1 MIDLGIL
8 ITGGIGLITTIVS
21 GWTSWF
27 FAREKYN
34 AEVDNT
40 IIDSM
45 KESLKFYQ
53 ELSDDNKRRLDGAIK
68 RSIEL
73 EEEVKRL
80 KEQVDT
86 LTMNICLNL
95 TCKER
100 VTAKPKV

>member
-1 MIDLGIL
+1 MDIGVL
-8 ITGGIGLITTIVS
+8 ITALIGVVTTFSSAWI
-21 GWTSWF
+21 SWF
-27 FAREKYN
+27 FTRKKYN

-53 ELSDDNKRRLDGAIK
+53 ELSDDNKRRLDDAIK

-100 VTAKPKV
+100 MTAKPKV

>member
-1 MIDLGIL
+1 MDIGVL
-8 ITGGIGLITTIVS
+8 ITALIGVVTTFSSAWI
-21 GWTSWF
+21 SWF
-27 FAREKYN
+27 FTRKKYN

-73 EEEVKRL
+73 EEEIKRL

>member
-1 MIDLGIL
+1 MDIGVL
-8 ITGGIGLITTIVS
+8 ITALIGVVTTFSSAWI
-21 GWTSWF
+21 SWF
-27 FAREKYN
+27 FTRKKYN

-53 ELSDDNKRRLDGAIK
+53 ELSDDNKRRLDDAIK

-100 VTAKPKV
+100 VTAKTKV

>member
-1 MIDLGIL
+1 MDIGVL
-8 ITGGIGLITTIVS
+8 ITALIGVVTTFFSAWI
-21 GWTSWF
+21 SWF
-27 FAREKYN
+27 FTRKKYN

-53 ELSDDNKRRLDGAIK
+53 ELSDDNKRRLDDAIK
-68 RSIEL
+68 RSVEL

-80 KEQVDT
+80 REQVDT

>member
-1 MIDLGIL
+1 MDIGVL
-8 ITGGIGLITTIVS
+8 ITALIGIVTTFSSAWI
-21 GWTSWF
+21 SWF
-27 FAREKYN
+27 FTRKKYN

-73 EEEVKRL
+73 EEEVRRL

-100 VTAKPKV
+100 VTAKPRV

>member
-1 MIDLGIL
+1 MDIGVL
-8 ITGGIGLITTIVS
+8 ITALIGVVTTFSSAWI
-21 GWTSWF
+21 SWF
-27 FAREKYN
+27 FTRKKYN

-68 RSIEL
+68 RSVEL
-73 EEEVKRL
+73 EEEIKRL

-95 TCKER
+95 TCKGR

>member
-1 MIDLGIL
+1 MDIGVL
-8 ITGGIGLITTIVS
+8 ITALIGIVTTFSSAWI
-21 GWTSWF
+21 SWF
-27 FAREKYN
+27 FTRKKYN

-68 RSIEL
+68 RSVEL
-73 EEEVKRL
+73 EEEIKRL

>member
-1 MIDLGIL
+1 MDIGVL
-8 ITGGIGLITTIVS
+8 ITALIGVVTTFSSAWI
-21 GWTSWF
+21 SWF
-27 FAREKYN
+27 FTRKKYN

-80 KEQVDT
+80 REQVDT

>member
-1 MIDLGIL
+1 MDIGVL
-8 ITGGIGLITTIVS
+8 ITALIGVVTTFSSAWI
-21 GWTSWF
+21 SWF
-27 FAREKYN
+27 FTRKKYN

-53 ELSDDNKRRLDGAIK
+53 ELSDDNKRRLDDAIK

-80 KEQVDT
+80 REQVDT

>member
-1 MIDLGIL
+1 MDIGVL
-8 ITGGIGLITTIVS
+8 ITALIGVVTTFSSAWI
-21 GWTSWF
+21 SWF
-27 FAREKYN
+27 FTRKKYN

-53 ELSDDNKRRLDGAIK
+53 ELSDDNKRRLDDAIK

-80 KEQVDT
+80 REQVDT

-100 VTAKPKV
+100 VTAKPEV

>member
-1 MIDLGIL
+1 MDIGVL
-8 ITGGIGLITTIVS
+8 ITALIGVVTTFSSAWI
-21 GWTSWF
+21 SWF
-27 FAREKYN
+27 FTRKKYN

-53 ELSDDNKRRLDGAIK
+53 ELSDDNKRRLDDAIK

>member
-1 MIDLGIL
+1 MDIGVL
-8 ITGGIGLITTIVS
+8 ITALIGIVTTFSSAWI
-21 GWTSWF
+21 SWF
-27 FAREKYN
+27 FTRKKYN

-73 EEEVKRL
+73 EEEIRRL

-100 VTAKPKV
+100 VIAKPRV

>member
-1 MIDLGIL
+1 MDIGVL
-8 ITGGIGLITTIVS
+8 ITALIGVVTTFSSAWI
-21 GWTSWF
+21 SWF
-27 FAREKYN
+27 FTRKKYN

-53 ELSDDNKRRLDGAIK
+53 ELSDDNKRRLDDAIK
-68 RSIEL
+68 RSVEL

-80 KEQVDT
+80 REQVDT

-100 VTAKPKV
+100 VTAKPEV